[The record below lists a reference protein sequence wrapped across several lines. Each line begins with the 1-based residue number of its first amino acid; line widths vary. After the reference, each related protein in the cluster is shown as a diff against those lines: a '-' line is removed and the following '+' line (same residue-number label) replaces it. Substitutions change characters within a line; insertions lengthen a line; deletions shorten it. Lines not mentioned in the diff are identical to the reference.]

1 MLNTTGN
8 NHYLIPRPPVFSD
21 RYRNE
26 SEVPPPIVHDRL
38 VIEDFPVGTISTAWI
53 NMVKQ
58 GLSEW
63 IRIPVIVARGVEPG
77 PVV

>member
-1 MLNTTGN
+1 M
-8 NHYLIPRPPVFSD
+8 
-21 RYRNE
+21 
-26 SEVPPPIVHDRL
+26 PPPIVHDRL